1 MRAPDAPLG
10 GGDPTRR
17 HAVRADGRALMPGL
31 TRPEAEDAREWLAVV
46 PAPDRPL
53 ALAEV
58 ALPVLLTDGAG
69 PHLLG
74 ADGAL
79 VLVLGPHP
87 WLQGARV
94 AMGAPSPRHAVGA
107 QAIGHVVRA
116 AEPVGAVDMPLPNDF
131 MHVLV
136 RDVVDAA
143 KRHPHGRLPLVQRLV
158 AGRAAWAGRARE
170 ALARGSE
177 RCARMTLTI
186 STWAAIRPGLG
197 CGNWSR
203 MAAFKAGRAW
213 KGTEG

>member
-17 HAVRADGRALMPGL
+17 HAVRADGRPLMPGL
-31 TRPEAEDAREWLAVV
+31 TRPEAEDAREWLGVV

-87 WLQGARV
+87 GLAGARV

-107 QAIGHVVRA
+107 VR
-116 AEPVGAVDMPLPNDF
+116 PLPAGGWLWLARAEVADADR
-131 MHVLV
+131 VAAL
-136 RDVVDAA
+136 DGLDAVVD
-143 KRHPHGRLPLVQRLV
+143 H
-158 AGRAAWAGRARE
+158 AGLARWASEWAGVIP
-170 ALARGSE
+170 
-177 RCARMTLTI
+177 TI
-186 STWAAIRPGLG
+186 AP
-197 CGNWSR
+197 
-203 MAAFKAGRAW
+203 
-213 KGTEG
+213 